1 MYVVLRYCPHYNYKN
16 IELPLFRYYATIEIE
31 VIFMRNDVYDSGH
44 LISDDGV
51 QKKAKKTHITLFIAL
66 CRVITAILAVL
77 GFLAL
82 FVGAR

>member
-1 MYVVLRYCPHYNYKN
+1 
-16 IELPLFRYYATIEIE
+16 
-31 VIFMRNDVYDSGH
+31 MRNDVHNSGH

-51 QKKAKKTHITLFIAL
+51 QEKAKKTHITLFIAL

-82 FVGAR
+82 YVGAR